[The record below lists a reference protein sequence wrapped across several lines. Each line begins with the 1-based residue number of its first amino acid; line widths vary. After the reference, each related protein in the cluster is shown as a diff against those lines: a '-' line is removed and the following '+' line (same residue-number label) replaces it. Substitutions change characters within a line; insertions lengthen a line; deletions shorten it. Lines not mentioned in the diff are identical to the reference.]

1 MWKDVFNKTRKL
13 QPQERKMHR
22 YDRIKIKDFFSI
34 KVAIDKINNTW
45 QVINIKAIQ
54 ENPCISLRKR

>member
-13 QPQERKMHR
+13 QPQGRKMHR

-34 KVAIDKINNTW
+34 NVATDKINNT
-45 QVINIKAIQ
+45 
-54 ENPCISLRKR
+54 